1 MQRIARIGTVTAA
14 PRASADQA
22 ENSQSSA
29 LTLGKRGV
37 RPSAAQ
43 GALQISKLGGNASV
57 FSQGFCTYPATVGTS
72 GVFIAAPAGLPQ
84 E

>member
-1 MQRIARIGTVTAA
+1 M
-14 PRASADQA
+14 S
-22 ENSQSSA
+22 
-29 LTLGKRGV
+29 KF
-37 RPSAAQ
+37 
-43 GALQISKLGGNASV
+43 GANASV